1 MDKTTYVEIWCLTL
15 ISMIQK
21 RRKQHRLLF
30 RGGGG
35 RGGRGGGETEDWKL
49 QQKVNRMD
57 REAIGRGSNSYSLP
71 VVDKFFR

>member
-30 RGGGG
+30 RGAAGEVGGG
-35 RGGRGGGETEDWKL
+35 GVTEDWKV

>member
-1 MDKTTYVEIWCLTL
+1 MSYTNQYDT
-15 ISMIQK
+15 K

-35 RGGRGGGETEDWKL
+35 RGGRGGGGGGETEDWKL

>member
-21 RRKQHRLLF
+21 EENNTAYCLG
-30 RGGGG
+30 GGGG

>member
-1 MDKTTYVEIWCLTL
+1 MGE
-15 ISMIQK
+15 
-21 RRKQHRLLF
+21 
-30 RGGGG
+30 
-35 RGGRGGGETEDWKL
+35 GGGETEDWKV

>member
-35 RGGRGGGETEDWKL
+35 RGGGETEDWKV